1 MVSGK
6 HKSSSFRKVFVK
18 TPGGNT
24 VVHRRLRK
32 PGRAQCAETGVYLAG
47 VSTKRPRKAANMP
60 KSMKRPN
67 RAYGGVL
74 SSKAARRTIIKKA
87 RA

>member
-6 HKSSSFRKVFVK
+6 YKSSSFRKVFVK

-24 VVHRRLRK
+24 VVHRRLKK
-32 PGRAQCAETGVYLAG
+32 PGRAQCAETGVYLSG
-47 VSTKRPRKAANMP
+47 VKNMRPKKFANLP
-60 KSMKRPN
+60 KSQKRPN

-74 SSKAARRTIIKKA
+74 SSKPARRTIIKKA
-87 RA
+87 RS